1 MSYGIRHL
9 YSPVWAPHSCVFYKQ
24 QALRECL
31 SDWRNLQ
38 SRYPTPVLGPAA
50 HPGPRPDWASF
61 SCRHPGRNSG
71 WGGAGQAWVQGH
83 IRFIS
88 IPTHFWLLPGAH
100 VEGASVT
107 GCQAQGYQC
116 PLQPGSQQR
125 SNCQD
130 SGLTSHVILGT
141 MTSPLCA
148 SVSPLST
155 SQCCGE
161 DLS

>member
-50 HPGPRPDWASF
+50 HPGPRPDRASF

-88 IPTHFWLLPGAH
+88 IPTHFWLLPGGPRGGGLSH
-100 VEGASVT
+100 WM
-107 GCQAQGYQC
+107 
-116 PLQPGSQQR
+116 PGP
-125 SNCQD
+125 
-130 SGLTSHVILGT
+130 GL
-141 MTSPLCA
+141 P
-148 SVSPLST
+148 VSPPAWVPAAKQLSRLRPHK
-155 SQCCGE
+155 SC
-161 DLS
+161 DLGYNDLATLCLSFPSVHFTMLW